1 MKKNSFFCRWALHFK
16 KLVKWHMN
24 QISPKKKKRRRLKR
38 KRRRS
43 LAPVGIAF
51 FMILCIAGGTTVY
64 AQHEQRVYTRCE
76 TEAGTKITAEDF
88 LKDPKYS
95 AEIVSGSIDTSKL
108 GEQRVKIK
116 SGIFTYDCT
125 LTVYD
130 TIAPQASAKNRMSA
144 PGEKLGPEDF
154 AENIKDAT
162 KVTAAFV
169 SEPDF
174 SKKGVQKVKVL
185 LTDEGGNETAL
196 ESELIIS
203 PIIESITIEAG
214 GDVPQEKDFYVSGK
228 SESDSIKLVK
238 GLDKVNSRVPGEY
251 PVEFKVGDMTV
262 TSNVIVEDTTA
273 PVLVLKNIH
282 SAYGVLPAAKDFVD
296 KATDMTALTYKYA
309 EGCEPVVQDGEQEV
323 TVIATDAAG
332 NSTQKSAKLT
342 MVEDSEPPVIEG
354 TSDLFAIA
362 GKTVSYRSNVF
373 VTDNVDEDLDFQVIT
388 DGVDLNTPGEY
399 KVTYV
404 AEDSAGNRAEKTV
417 KLTVKE
423 MNYTFDD
430 VNQLAQKVA
439 GSIISPAMTDQQKL
453 RAIYN
458 WIRSNI
464 SFNNDADKSSWLQ
477 AAYQGL
483 TYHEGDC
490 YVFASVS
497 KALLTCAGIQNRDI
511 QMIPQGDYRH
521 YWNLVNIG
529 EGWYHFDTTP
539 RFGGGYDF
547 CYVTDSYLMD
557 YSANNGGSHDYD
569 HSVYT
574 DVVQ

>member
-1 MKKNSFFCRWALHFK
+1 
-16 KLVKWHMN
+16 MN
-24 QISPKKKKRRRLKR
+24 QLTHKKKRRRSK
-38 KRRRS
+38 KKYRRS
-43 LAPVGIAF
+43 LVPVGIGLFAV
-51 FMILCIAGGTTVY
+51 LCVAGGTTVY
-64 AQHEQRVYTRCE
+64 AQHEQRVYTHCE
-76 TEAGTKITAEDF
+76 TEAGTKIVAEDF
-88 LKDPKYS
+88 LKNPKYS
-95 AEIVSGSIDTSKL
+95 AEIISGSIDTSKL
-108 GEQRVKIK
+108 GDQRVKIK

-125 LTVYD
+125 LSVYD
-130 TIAPQASAKNRMSA
+130 TIAPEATPKNRMTA
-144 PGEKLGPEDF
+144 PGEKLAPEDF

-169 SEPDF
+169 SAPDF
-174 SKKGVQKVKVL
+174 SKKGVQDVKVL
-185 LTDEGGNETAL
+185 LSDEAQNETTVEA
-196 ESELIIS
+196 ELIIS

-214 GDVPQEKDFYVSGK
+214 NKAPEEKDFYVSGK
-228 SESDSIKLVK
+228 SDSESIKLAK
-238 GLDKVNSRVPGEY
+238 GLDKVNPRVPGEY
-251 PVEFKVGDMTV
+251 PVEFAVGDMKV
-262 TSNVIVEDTTA
+262 TSTVIVEDTTA
-273 PVLVLKNIH
+273 PVLVLKDIH
-282 SAYGVLPAAKDFVD
+282 AAYGTLPSAKDFVD
-296 KATDMTALTYKYA
+296 KATDMTALTYKFA
-309 EGCEPVVQDGEQEV
+309 EGCEPVVADGEQEV

-342 MVEDSEPPVIEG
+342 MVEDNEPPVIEG
-354 TSDLFAIA
+354 TNDLLVIA
-362 GKTVSYRSNVF
+362 GKSVSYRSNVF
-373 VTDNVDEDLDFQVIT
+373 VTDNVDEDVELQVIT

-404 AEDSAGNRAEKTV
+404 AEDSAGNRAEKSV
-417 KLTVKE
+417 KLTVTE
-423 MNYTFDD
+423 MTYTFDD
-430 VNQLAQKVA
+430 VNQLAQQVA
-439 GSIISPAMTDQQKL
+439 RGIITPSMTEQQKL

-483 TYHEGDC
+483 TYHKGDC

-511 QMIPQGDYRH
+511 EMIPQGDYRH

-547 CYVTDSYLMD
+547 CYVTDSYLMN
-557 YSANNGGSHDYD
+557 YSENNGGSHDYD